1 MKIMKYAERVSERG
15 IKEFDKLTEEVEGL
29 MDMRESKTLRPA
41 MVAGR
46 TTDAGVINGLKR
58 NIRFLKKL
66 KRNLI
71 KFIKE
76 VDRLIAR
83 YG

>member
-41 MVAGR
+41 MGCG
-46 TTDAGVINGLKR
+46 TDDGCGG
-58 NIRFLKKL
+58 
-66 KRNLI
+66 
-71 KFIKE
+71 
-76 VDRLIAR
+76 D
-83 YG
+83 